1 MLAKDS
7 VCGETRGSGDW
18 VFRGKGS
25 AVVAA
30 AAGSEDDGAGE
41 SYIFFKLSN
50 SELGVGRE
58 PGKAAGPT
66 TDKATAKGCLV
77 AGGVSGAGVQ
87 VSFILSSKTLL
98 NHCNEVFLSTSRSSA
113 VMEQPSSGGG
123 GRQGDL
129 VPSLRGQQLNFAF
142 ALLRA
147 TRRGWGNPKFCCFPV
162 AISVIFSLE
171 DYLSVTKGVEELEG

>member
-1 MLAKDS
+1 MSGVADEAGVIPRKVAIGLESEGMLAKDS

-66 TDKATAKGCLV
+66 TDRATAKGCLV

-123 GRQGDL
+123 GR
-129 VPSLRGQQLNFAF
+129 
-142 ALLRA
+142 
-147 TRRGWGNPKFCCFPV
+147 
-162 AISVIFSLE
+162 
-171 DYLSVTKGVEELEG
+171 VTWSPHCGGSN